1 MKGFIEVTERYDGF
15 KVLYPIE
22 KITAVVD
29 GTNGTFIETGFDRK
43 GVSTGIY
50 AVETFDEIKAQL
62 TQSEV

>member
-1 MKGFIEVTERYDGF
+1 MKGFIEVTEKHDGF

-22 KITAVVD
+22 KITAIVD
-29 GTNGTFIETGFDRK
+29 EANGTFIETGYDRK
-43 GVSTGIY
+43 GASTGIY